1 MTVRDM
7 RDYILSMYPG
17 EGWAHK
23 VAKMDDNQVM
33 AVYFSMK
40 KKGQQPIKENK
51 KEKQLSIFDYDEEG
65 RYITGR

>member
-1 MTVRDM
+1 MTVREM

-17 EGWAHK
+17 ERWAYK
-23 VAKMDDNQVM
+23 VAHMDDNQVM

>member
-17 EGWAHK
+17 ERWTHK
-23 VAKMDDNQVM
+23 VAEMDDNQVM